1 MHLNKGE
8 FIGRDALV
16 KWQQKGFAN
25 ELVTLRVDGTDD
37 ADVLGGNPI
46 YHNDKMVGRA
56 TSGNYGFRV
65 EQSLALAMV
74 PPNLAGIGTEFE
86 VDILGKRYGAVV
98 IAESPFDPENEKL
111 RA

>member
-1 MHLNKGE
+1 M
-8 FIGRDALV
+8 

-25 ELVTLRVDGTDD
+25 ELVTLRVDSVKD

-46 YHNDKMVGRA
+46 YHDGKMVGRA

-74 PPNLAGIGTEFE
+74 PPKLADIGTEFE

-98 IAESPFDPENEKL
+98 IAESPFDPENERL